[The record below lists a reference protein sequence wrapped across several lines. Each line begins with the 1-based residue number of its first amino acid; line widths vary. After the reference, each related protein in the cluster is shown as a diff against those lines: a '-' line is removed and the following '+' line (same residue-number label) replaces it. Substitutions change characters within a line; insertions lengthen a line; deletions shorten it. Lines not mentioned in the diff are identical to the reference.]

1 MIPST
6 TTTFPSEF
14 DSSWLGFGGLH
25 GGLVVASM
33 LHAAS
38 AETTATPVA
47 LAAHLTRPVDP
58 GPVNVRVDVEHGG
71 RTPSVRASIADSA
84 GALVRLTRDT
94 GGDARSWPAGSSD
107 VGSVDPE
114 QLPPLEIPV
123 DFVPFS
129 RYLDIRPINA
139 ARPFAGGSDPEFE
152 VWIRLLSS
160 IEFSAQ
166 ERSAVLLDALPP
178 GLFATL
184 DTVVAIPTVEFS
196 AYFPPVS
203 TSQPLANELHKAVD
217 EQWHHLR
224 HRTVWATDDL
234 CVDES
239 ELRTSTGRLAGQ
251 ARQLRRILAS

>member
-6 TTTFPSEF
+6 TTAFPSEF

-33 LHAAS
+33 LHATS
-38 AETTATPVA
+38 IETTATPVA
-47 LAAHLTRPVDP
+47 LTAHLTRPVEP
-58 GPVNVRVDVEHGG
+58 GPVEVRADLEHGG

-84 GALVRLTRDT
+84 SALVRLTRDT
-94 GGDARSWPAGSSD
+94 SGDARSWSASTSD
-107 VGSVDPE
+107 IDDVNPE
-114 QLPPLEIPV
+114 QLSPLEIPV

-129 RYLDIRPINA
+129 QYLDIRPINA
-139 ARPFAGGSDPEFE
+139 ARPFAGGADPEFE

-160 IEFSAQ
+160 IEFTPQ
-166 ERSAVLLDALPP
+166 ERAAVLLDALPP

-184 DTVVAIPTVEFS
+184 DRAVAIPTVEFS

-203 TSQPLANELHKAVD
+203 ASRPPADEIQTPLD

-224 HRTVWATDDL
+224 HRTVWATDEL

-251 ARQLRRILAS
+251 ARQLRRILPS